1 MRIIKKNRLNKIG
14 LLLISQFLSQQ
25 TMAAETLEQAF
36 IAAMANNQRIIAAQA
51 DSQAAEQQLFAAQGQ
66 RHPQLNISTGYT
78 QLSETPSANA
88 AIGGQTTQ
96 FATAQAGSLKAQAMV
111 SLPLFTSGR
120 ISHNIDAAEAIKR
133 ATKQNKKTTALNIK
147 WQVASAFIAVFRAE
161 KSLEVADSH
170 VLSLKSHAKDVQN
183 QYQQGMVARNDL
195 LASQVELSNAEQ
207 QVLQKQNQLDIAQAK
222 FNQLLNRDLMAEVNL
237 LEQFPELPPGSLS
250 ELNQQALTQ
259 RPELKVLSEQV
270 GALEHQ
276 ASSETANLLP
286 QVNISGGYQYEENK
300 YTAYEN
306 MWVANATLNWTLYD
320 GSTRHRSYAAKQQS
334 LALKMQRS
342 DLIGQIKL
350 QIRQAWLDVQETAKR
365 VQVATQAISQADE
378 NLKVSTER
386 YQQGLANNTEVL
398 DAEDLRIQ
406 AKNNLNN
413 AQYDVVMAKLS
424 LRRALGVL

>member
-1 MRIIKKNRLNKIG
+1 MILDKSA
-14 LLLISQFLSQQ
+14 LLFFSLMIPQPGM
-25 TMAAETLEQAF
+25 TAETLEQVF
-36 IAAMANNQRIIAAQA
+36 IAAIANNQRIVAAQA

-78 QLSETPSANA
+78 QLSETPAANA
-88 AIGGQTTQ
+88 AINGRTTQ

-133 ATKQNKKTTALNIK
+133 AIQQNEKTTVLNIK
-147 WQVASAFIAVFRAE
+147 WQVANAFIAVFRAE
-161 KSLEVADSH
+161 KALEATDSH

-207 QVLQKQNQLDIAQAK
+207 LVLQKQNKLDIAKAK
-222 FNQLLNRDLMAEVNL
+222 FNQLLNRDLMSEVNL
-237 LEQFPELPPGSLS
+237 LEQFPELPQGSLS
-250 ELNQQALTQ
+250 KLNQQALTQ
-259 RPELKVLSEQV
+259 RPELKALSEQISS
-270 GALEHQ
+270 LEHQ

-300 YTAYEN
+300 YTTFEN
-306 MWVANATLNWTLYD
+306 MWVANATLNWRLYD
-320 GSTRHRSYAAKQQS
+320 GSTRYRSHAVKQQS
-334 LALKMQRS
+334 LSLKIQRS
-342 DLIGQIKL
+342 DLMGQIKL
-350 QIRQAWLDVQETAKR
+350 QIRQAWLDIQETSKR
-365 VQVATQAISQADE
+365 IQVTKQTISQADE

-386 YQQGLANNTEVL
+386 YQQGLATNTEVL
-398 DAEDLRIQ
+398 DAEDLRIR

-413 AQYDVVMAKLS
+413 AQYDAVMAKLN

>member
-1 MRIIKKNRLNKIG
+1 
-14 LLLISQFLSQQ
+14 
-25 TMAAETLEQAF
+25 
-36 IAAMANNQRIIAAQA
+36 
-51 DSQAAEQQLFAAQGQ
+51 
-66 RHPQLNISTGYT
+66 
-78 QLSETPSANA
+78 
-88 AIGGQTTQ
+88 
-96 FATAQAGSLKAQAMV
+96 
-111 SLPLFTSGR
+111 
-120 ISHNIDAAEAIKR
+120 
-133 ATKQNKKTTALNIK
+133 
-147 WQVASAFIAVFRAE
+147 
-161 KSLEVADSH
+161 
-170 VLSLKSHAKDVQN
+170 
-183 QYQQGMVARNDL
+183 
-195 LASQVELSNAEQ
+195 
-207 QVLQKQNQLDIAQAK
+207 
-222 FNQLLNRDLMAEVNL
+222 
-237 LEQFPELPPGSLS
+237 
-250 ELNQQALTQ
+250 LNQQALTQ

-300 YTAYEN
+300 HTAYEN
-306 MWVANATLNWTLYD
+306 MWIANATLNWKLYD
-320 GSTRHRSYAAKQQS
+320 GSTRHRSHAAKQQS

>member
-1 MRIIKKNRLNKIG
+1 MILNKNL
-14 LLLISQFLSQQ
+14 LLLISLISSQQ
-25 TMAAETLEQAF
+25 GLAAETLEQTFAVA
-36 IAAMANNQRIIAAQA
+36 IANNQRIVAAQA
-51 DSQAAEQQLFAAQGQ
+51 DSQAAEQQLFAAEGQ

-78 QLSETPSANA
+78 QLSETPTANA
-88 AIGGQTTQ
+88 NTSGGQNTQ

-120 ISHNIDAAEAIKR
+120 ISHNISAAEAIKR
-133 ATKQNKKTTALNIK
+133 ATQQNEKTTVLNIK
-147 WQVASAFIAVFRAE
+147 WQVANTFIAVFRSE
-161 KSLEVADSH
+161 KALEVADSH
-170 VLSLKSHAKDVQN
+170 VLSLKAHAKDVQN
-183 QYQQGMVARNDL
+183 QYQEGMVARNDL

-207 QVLQKQNQLDIAQAK
+207 QVLQKQNQLDIAKAR

-237 LEQFPELPPGSLS
+237 LEKFPELPQGSLS

-286 QVNISGGYQYEENK
+286 QVNISGGYQYEENE
-300 YTAYEN
+300 YTAFEN
-306 MWVANATLNWTLYD
+306 MWIANATLNWTLYD
-320 GSTRHRSYAAKQQS
+320 GSTRHRSHAAKQQS

-350 QIRQAWLDVQETAKR
+350 QIRQAWLDIQETSKR

-386 YQQGLANNTEVL
+386 YQQGLSNNTEVL

-406 AKNNLNN
+406 ANNNLNN

-424 LRRALGVL
+424 LRRALGIL

>member
-1 MRIIKKNRLNKIG
+1 MILNKNTLIFFS
-14 LLLISQFLSQQ
+14 LMISQQGM
-25 TMAAETLEQAF
+25 TAETLEQVFVTA
-36 IAAMANNQRIIAAQA
+36 IANNQRIVAAQA

-78 QLSETPSANA
+78 QLSETPTANA
-88 AIGGQTTQ
+88 NTGGQNTQ
-96 FATAQAGSLKAQAMV
+96 FATAQAGSLKAQAII

-120 ISHNIDAAEAIKR
+120 ISHNIDAAEAIR
-133 ATKQNKKTTALNIK
+133 LATVQNEKATVLNIK
-147 WQVASAFIAVFRAE
+147 LQVANAFIAVFRAE
-161 KSLEVADSH
+161 KALEVANSH
-170 VLSLKSHAKDVQN
+170 VLSLKAHAKDVHN
-183 QYQQGMVARNDL
+183 LYQQGMVARNDL

-207 QVLQKQNQLDIAQAK
+207 VVLQKQNQLNIAKAR
-222 FNQLLNRDLMAEVNL
+222 FNQLLNRDLTVEVNL
-237 LEQFPELPPGSLS
+237 LEQFPELPQGSLS

-270 GALEHQ
+270 KALEHQ

-300 YTAYEN
+300 YTVYEN

-334 LALKMQRS
+334 LSLKMQRN
-342 DLIGQIKL
+342 DLVSQIRL
-350 QIRQAWLDVQETAKR
+350 QIRQAWLDIQETQKRIKVAK
-365 VQVATQAISQADE
+365 QAISQADE

-386 YQQGLANNTEVL
+386 YQQGLATNTEVL
-398 DAEDLRIQ
+398 DAEDLRVQ

-413 AQYDVVMAKLS
+413 AQYDAVMAKLN
-424 LRRALGVL
+424 LRRALGIL